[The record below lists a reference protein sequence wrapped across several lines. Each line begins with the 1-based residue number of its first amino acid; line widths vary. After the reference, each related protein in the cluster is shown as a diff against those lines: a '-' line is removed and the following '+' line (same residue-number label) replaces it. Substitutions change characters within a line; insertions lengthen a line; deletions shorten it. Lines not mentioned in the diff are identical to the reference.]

1 MTLLDRLISTL
12 DFDAPVRDI
21 RLGVFHTA
29 VLTRRCGLAASL
41 PRDALRQPP
50 PMVQA
55 PGQLLDWTA
64 EALVNLAR
72 SDSLFEAAMG
82 MAALNSL
89 LDVDESACREVN
101 ASELILEKGRGRN
114 VAIVGHFP
122 FIPRV
127 RETARHLWV
136 LEKNPREG
144 DLPADQAGEWI
155 PQADVVAVT
164 GTSITNHTLESL
176 LPLCRPDSFVIL
188 LGDTAPLSP
197 VLFDFGVSAVSG
209 TVVDDP
215 ETVLRHVSQGATYRQ
230 IRGVRRLTLLK
241 P

>member
-1 MTLLDRLISTL
+1 MTLLDRLIATL

-50 PMVQA
+50 PMVRA
-55 PGQLLDWTA
+55 PGRLLDWTA
-64 EALVNLAR
+64 EALVGLAR

-122 FIPRV
+122 FIPKV
-127 RETARHLWV
+127 RGTARHLWV

-155 PQADVVAVT
+155 PQADVVAIT
-164 GTSITNHTLESL
+164 GTSITNHTLETL
-176 LPLCRPDSFVIL
+176 LPLCRPDAFVIL

-215 ETVLRHVSQGATYRQ
+215 ETVLRHVSQGANYRQ

>member
-1 MTLLDRLISTL
+1 MPLLDRLISTL

-55 PGQLLDWTA
+55 PGRLLEQSA
-64 EALVNLAR
+64 EALVGLAR

-89 LDVDESACREVN
+89 LNVDESACREVN

-122 FIPRV
+122 FIPKV

-136 LEKNPREG
+136 LEKNPGEG

-155 PQADVVAVT
+155 PQADVVAIT
-164 GTSITNHTLESL
+164 GTSITNVSV
-176 LPLCRPDSFVIL
+176 RRA
-188 LGDTAPLSP
+188 TAPLRCGRP
-197 VLFDFGVSAVSG
+197 TIWRGCRAGRSG
-209 TVVDDP
+209 
-215 ETVLRHVSQGATYRQ
+215 
-230 IRGVRRLTLLK
+230 
-241 P
+241 